1 MPVVLWVFNILIM
14 TSILVEDTGLKENEE
29 FLEILLFFIIIIIIV
44 IIIIIIIN
52 TIILNY
58 FSHSYM
64 PSNTLIPKY
73 PINIL

>member
-14 TSILVEDTGLKENEE
+14 TSISVEDTGLKENEE
-29 FLEILLFFIIIIIIV
+29 FLEILLFFVII